1 MGNCC
6 LTKQGKDQ
14 LNSNKCNNKC
24 SMNEFEQ
31 RIYPLIDNL
40 KLDKYQKSIL
50 KKRFAKLVIQY
61 EQSARKIDCK
71 YNSCRII
78 ISVGSMILP
87 TLQTIQ
93 NNENVAEWK
102 NEIFWAAIAT
112 SLGVMISNNLI
123 SMFALDRRY
132 IMYSITTEKL
142 KSIGWKYFELS
153 DMFSGKTH
161 KENWVMFWNEVE
173 KIKKLQMIAEFT
185 DHDDKQDNAKD
196 DSLLDK
202 NSFSDSDYD
211 SDDDNKKKEKVKL
224 KEVVVENTI
233 TEPPQQKLTHIGND
247 SQELINNIDSTQLLN
262 TIKSSQLINNIDPS
276 QLTNSI
282 NPSQLTNIINDPS
295 QLTNIIKDTT
305 ENNLNNI
312 QNEVINNVKEEVKKT
327 I

>member
-1 MGNCC
+1 MGNSCISN
-6 LTKQGKDQ
+6 QGKEQ
-14 LNSNKCNNKC
+14 LNSGKCNNKC

-50 KKRFAKLVIQY
+50 KKRYAKLVIQY

-123 SMFALDRRY
+123 SMFTLDRRY

-185 DHDDKQDNAKD
+185 DHDDKQDTVKD

-211 SDDDNKKKEKVKL
+211 SDDDNDKKKEKVKL

-233 TEPPQQKLTHIGND
+233 TEPPQQKLT
-247 SQELINNIDSTQLLN
+247 
-262 TIKSSQLINNIDPS
+262 
-276 QLTNSI
+276 
-282 NPSQLTNIINDPS
+282 NIINDPS
-295 QLTNIIKDTT
+295 QLLNNIDPSQLLNNIHPSQLTNIIKNTT

>member
-1 MGNCC
+1 M
-6 LTKQGKDQ
+6 TKQGKEQ
-14 LNSNKCNNKC
+14 LNSGKCNNKC

-50 KKRFAKLVIQY
+50 KKRYAKLVIQY
-61 EQSARKIDCK
+61 EKSSRKIDCK

-123 SMFALDRRY
+123 SMFTLDRRY

-185 DHDDKQDNAKD
+185 DHDDKQDNVKD

-211 SDDDNKKKEKVKL
+211 SDDDNNKKKEKVKL

-233 TEPPQQKLTHIGND
+233 TEPPQQKLTNIIND
-247 SQELINNIDSTQLLN
+247 P
-262 TIKSSQLINNIDPS
+262 SQLINNID
-276 QLTNSI
+276 
-282 NPSQLTNIINDPS
+282 PSQLTNIINDPS

-312 QNEVINNVKEEVKKT
+312 QNEVINNVKEEVNKT